1 MDSVKNFG
9 AGHYDPGRANGRATC
24 GNGHVRLDRIRAESY
39 ETMTMMIIYES
50 VFADHE
56 NVRTSGASRNG
67 NS

>member
-9 AGHYDPGRANGRATC
+9 AGYYDPVRANGRATC
-24 GNGHVRLDRIRAESY
+24 GNRHLRLDRIRAKSY
-39 ETMTMMIIYES
+39 ETMTMFIIYEAA
-50 VFADHE
+50 FADHE